1 MHPNRP
7 RHLVSRYLN
16 EDQVSSGGGG
26 GPGIAGI
33 TVSDNGAPVALPA
46 GITTIDFLGGLVN
59 IGDNGN
65 PAGSTVTVEVLPQPS
80 SISTRRLNGAL
91 NNNISVL
98 NWDVDQGTTL
108 SVLPAGQTNITL
120 FDPATY
126 VYHGTNTRVNN
137 GGVGTTTVGPSARTN
152 GAENGTAVGRDAQAI
167 SSKSPTAVG
176 DTSRAIADYTCAY
189 GFNSVARAATA
200 CAYGPNTDA
209 QSTSTSVFGNA
220 ASAVGASSSS
230 FGHNAAAS
238 AVNAQAIGSA
248 AVASGL
254 NSSSFGYDAQ
264 ATAVDACAVGLKCR
278 STAQNAASG
287 GVSSQALGIGSSAFG
302 HNATANSTD
311 SCAFGPAIVTGLRSV
326 GVGTGATTE
335 EPDCV
340 SLGSGA
346 YCGVFPELTAIGA
359 NSECNLARGTAVG
372 ASAILANNATN
383 SCAFG
388 HTARSDASD
397 TVVMGVDA
405 TIFGGGIQGVCL
417 GANSSIQLNADQCV
431 NIGHDAVCNSNTSV
445 NIGRRASNGVAAPG
459 SVGIGTRVIIESQN
473 NVAVGFQTTIST
485 DSPSNVLIGD
495 NAAIENNVT
504 EGAVVGSNAGIIASF
519 GKCCVYGARAQAR
532 EASATIY
539 GWGTTSNVTDGVA
552 FGISATADPLGAF
565 PGADEDLCPLALNVN
580 ASVVE
585 LTTANPGTQAGWI
598 FIRINGSRY
607 RIRLWENADPVA

>member
-7 RHLVSRYLN
+7 QHLVSRYLN

-108 SVLPAGQTNITL
+108 SVAPAGQTNITL

-126 VYHGTNTRVNN
+126 VYHGTNTRANN
-137 GGVGTTTVGPSARTN
+137 GGVGTTTLGPSARTN

-176 DTSRAIADYTCAY
+176 DASRATADYTAAV
-189 GFNSVARAATA
+189 GFNAQARAATA
-200 CAYGPNTDA
+200 SAFGANADA
-209 QSTSTSVFGNA
+209 QNSASTAFGEQA
-220 ASAVGASSSS
+220 LASAN
-230 FGHNAAAS
+230 NATAGGS
-238 AVNAQAIGSA
+238 NAI
-248 AVASGL
+248 ASGE
-254 NSSSFGYDAQ
+254 NSASYGVDAQ
-264 ATAVDACAVGLKCR
+264 ATALDSCAIGLKCR
-278 STAQNAASG
+278 ATFQNACSG
-287 GVSSQALGIGSSAFG
+287 GASAQALATGASAYG
-302 HNATANSTD
+302 HNPVADGVD
-311 SCAFGPAIVTGLRSV
+311 SCAFGHSQASGDRSCTYGSAAETSDADCTAIGPS
-326 GVGTGATTE
+326 
-335 EPDCV
+335 
-340 SLGSGA
+340 A
-346 YCGVFPELTAIGA
+346 YCGLFPELTSIGA

-372 ASAILANNATN
+372 ASAILANDATN

-431 NIGHDAVCNSNTSV
+431 NIGHDAACNSNTSV
-445 NIGRRASNGVAAPG
+445 NIGRRASNGVAASG
-459 SVGIGTRVIIESQN
+459 SVGVGTRVNIESQN
-473 NVAVGFQTTIST
+473 NVAVGYQTTIST

-495 NAAIENNVT
+495 NAAIEDNVS
-504 EGAVVGSNAGIIASF
+504 EGAVVGSNARIIAGF
-519 GKCCVYGARAQAR
+519 GKCCVYGARAQAKQD
-532 EASATIY
+532 SATIY
-539 GWGTTSNVTDGVA
+539 GWGTTSNVIDGVA
-552 FGISATADPLGAF
+552 FGIGAAADPLGAF

-607 RIRLWENADPVA
+607 RIRLWENTDPGA